1 MKIFNVSLRV
11 TIQQIGEIV
20 DHEPDTPVDAPKPE
34 LFSERA
40 NLDPLDKADKM
51 LNKYLD
57 RALGPRGP
65 VGVIPIGLYPGE
77 QDGQTITENIR
88 IAAESFEDL
97 QAILAKFH
105 AVAKQLPAVPESLI
119 RQAANFTPIG

>member
-11 TIQQIGEIV
+11 TIQQIGEIAE
-20 DHEPDTPVDAPKPE
+20 HEPEMPVEVPKPE

-40 NLDPLDKADKM
+40 NLDPIDKADKM
-51 LNKYLD
+51 LNRYLD
-57 RALGPRGP
+57 RALGSRGP
-65 VGVIPIGLYPGE
+65 VGVLIGSYPGD
-77 QDGQTITENIR
+77 QDGQTITENVR

-105 AVAKQLPAVPESLI
+105 AVAKALPSVPDSII
-119 RQAANFTPIG
+119 RQAIPVQ

>member
-11 TIQQIGEIV
+11 TIQQIAEIAE
-20 DHEPDTPVDAPKPE
+20 HEPEISETKSE

-40 NLDPLDKADKM
+40 NLDPIDKADKM

-65 VGVIPIGLYPGE
+65 VGVLPIGLYPGE
-77 QDGQTITENIR
+77 QDGQTITENVR